1 MNIWDRIYREWLA
14 RPETPGLLDVIR
26 KNRRAWLWGVTGG
39 SLPMTMAMLARAL
52 EQRSLLA
59 VVPNLRQAEQL
70 ARDLS
75 WWRPEKRVLV
85 LPPME
90 VTLYRLEARSWDLL
104 APRLEVLSSLL
115 GREPVLVLAPVD
127 ALTRALEPPAV
138 FRRYLVD
145 LEPGDRAE
153 PASLAA
159 RLVEAGFERVE
170 RVDGPGQLAVRGD
183 ILDVYPPAAEP
194 IRIEFFDDVVDSIR
208 VFDLESQRSLAH
220 LERVL
225 LSPAWEVQA
234 SREERESAV
243 ERAGDRLSPEAREE
257 LGGGGDPSRF
267 LPLIHGAVG
276 LEAYLPR
283 GAVTLAVEPGR
294 LRDRLEGIRREWE
307 ERIGR
312 LAEKGELEPGQEQL
326 QLAPERVTA
335 LWRDWPGADLSGL
348 APSATEERPVE
359 IRSRSIPTF
368 RGQMTLVTQEMERW
382 RARRQRCLVV
392 LEGEAQR
399 HALAE
404 QLREA
409 GLEPVEAPSGECEL
423 PEGAIRLVEGRLG
436 SGFELPGLRLVV
448 LTAAE
453 LRGRQPGLRRQRP
466 RLESVG
472 ETLSRWEDLRTGDY
486 VVHVQHGIGR
496 FLGVQPMEVQG
507 VRRDYMILEYEGG
520 DRLYVPT
527 QQIDSVQR
535 YVGTEG
541 RAPRLYRLGGNEWER
556 VKERVRR
563 SVRQMADELLQLY
576 AARQAVEGH
585 AFSPDTPWQREFEES
600 FPYEETPDQL
610 RAVEEIKRDMERPR
624 PMDRLLCGD
633 VGFGKTEVALRAA
646 FKAVMDGK
654 QVAVLVPTTVLAQQ
668 HYVTFRQRLAGFPV
682 RVEVLSRFRSTAEQE
697 AILTATRR
705 GEVDVLIGTH
715 RLVQPDVAFKDLGLV
730 IVDEEQ
736 RFGVEHKEFLK
747 KLKSSVDVL
756 TLTATPIPRT
766 LHMSLAGIRDMSV
779 IETPPAG
786 RFPVE
791 TYVVEYDEALV
802 REALERELARHGQVY
817 YVHNRVRTIDQA
829 YERVRRMVPEA
840 RVLVAH
846 GQLSDE
852 RLEQVMMDFLEGR
865 ADILVCTSIIENGL
879 DLPRVNTLVVE
890 DADRFGLAQLYQM
903 RGRVGRSDRV
913 AFAYFTY
920 RRQRVL
926 PEAAQKRL
934 EALKDFTEL
943 GSGFRIALRD
953 LEIRGAGNILGA
965 EQHGFIASVGFELYA
980 QMLEEAVRELRGERT
995 APATRATVEL
1005 AVDAY
1010 VPDGYV
1016 RDPRQKIELYKRV
1029 QRVEQADEVDELAEE
1044 LVDRFG
1050 EPPAEVRNLLELARL
1065 RVLATELGIL
1075 ALTQERREL
1084 HVQFAGFL
1092 SGGLKGELHGLTV
1105 PGVGRARVDAGGS
1118 VGFRIPLGGVQGDE
1132 LLGRV
1137 QQVLQAVASLEGV
1150 RRWSRR
1156 AGADAASVR

>member
-1 MNIWDRIYREWLA
+1 MNVWEQLYREWLQ

-26 KNRRAWLWGVTGG
+26 KGRRAWLWGLAGG
-39 SLPMTMAMLARAL
+39 ALPMTVAALARAL
-52 EQRSLLA
+52 ERRTLLV
-59 VVPNLRQAEQL
+59 VVPNLRQAEEL
-70 ARDLS
+70 ARDVE
-75 WWRPEKRVLV
+75 WWRPGRRVLV

-90 VTLYRLEARSWDLL
+90 ATPYRLTARSWDLL
-104 APRLEVLSSLL
+104 APRLEVLAALL
-115 GREPVLVLAPVD
+115 GGEASLVVAPVD
-127 ALTRALEPPAV
+127 ALVRALEPPAV
-138 FRRYLVD
+138 FRRYLLRLRPGD
-145 LEPGDRAE
+145 AAEPGF
-153 PASLAA
+153 LAA
-159 RLVEAGFERVE
+159 RLSEAGYERVE
-170 RVDGPGQLAVRGD
+170 RVDGPGQFAVRGD
-183 ILDVYPPAAEP
+183 ILDVDPPAGEP
-194 IRIEFFDDVVDSIR
+194 VRIEFFDDVVDSLR
-208 VFDLESQRSLAH
+208 SLDLESQRSLEH
-220 LERVL
+220 LEEAL

-234 SREERESAV
+234 GAEERQAAV
-243 ERAGDRLSPEAREE
+243 ERAGGRLDEAAREE
-257 LGGGGDPSRF
+257 LRGGGDPSRF
-267 LPLIHGAVG
+267 LPLIHPTAG
-276 LEAYLPR
+276 LEAYLPP
-283 GAVTLAVEPGR
+283 GTATLAVEPAR
-294 LRDRLEGIRREWE
+294 LRERLEGIHREWR
-307 ERIGR
+307 ERIAR
-312 LAEKGELEPGQEQL
+312 LAEQGALIPGQEGL
-326 QLAPERVTA
+326 VLEPERVGA
-335 LWRDWPGADLSGL
+335 LWRECPGLDLSGL
-348 APSATEERPVE
+348 APAATEARPVE
-359 IRSRSIPTF
+359 VRARAIPAF
-368 RGQMTLVTQEMERW
+368 RGQLALLTQEMERW
-382 RARRQRCLVV
+382 RARRQRCLIVTEV
-392 LEGEAQR
+392 ASQR

-404 QLREA
+404 QLRNE
-409 GLEPVEAPSGECEL
+409 GLEAVEAPDGNCEL

-448 LTAAE
+448 LTPGE
-453 LRGRQPGLRRQRP
+453 LRGRQPGIRRPRP

-472 ETLSRWEDLRTGDY
+472 QALSRWEDLAPGDY

-496 FLGVQPMEVQG
+496 FLGVQAMEVQG

-527 QQIDSVQR
+527 QQIDAVQK
-535 YVGTEG
+535 YVGAEG
-541 RAPRLYRLGGNEWER
+541 RAPRLYRLGGGEWER
-556 VKERVRR
+556 VKERVRS
-563 SVRQMADELLQLY
+563 SVREMADELLQLY

-668 HYVTFRQRLAGFPV
+668 HLVTFRRRLAGFPV
-682 RVEVLSRFRSTAEQE
+682 RVEALSRFRSTAEQE

-715 RLVQPDVAFKDLGLV
+715 RLLQSDVGFKDLGLV

-817 YVHNRVRTIDQA
+817 YVHNRVQTIDQA
-829 YERVRRMVPEA
+829 YERVRRMLPDA

-879 DLPRVNTLVVE
+879 DIPRVNTLVVE

-903 RGRVGRSDRV
+903 RGRVGRSDRI

-920 RRQRVL
+920 RRQKVL
-926 PEAAQKRL
+926 PETAQKRL

-965 EQHGFIASVGFELYA
+965 EQHGFIASVGFDLYA
-980 QMLEEAVRELRGERT
+980 QMLEEAVRELRGERSV
-995 APATRATVEL
+995 PATRATVEL
-1005 AVDAY
+1005 ALDAY

-1029 QRVEQADEVDELAEE
+1029 QRLEQADEVDELLEE

-1050 EPPAEVRNLLELARL
+1050 DPPEEVRNLLELARL
-1065 RVLATELGIL
+1065 RIAATELGIL

-1092 SGGLKGELHGLTV
+1092 SSLKPELQGLAV
-1105 PGVGRARVDAGGS
+1105 PGVGRARVDAGGR
-1118 VGFRIPLGGVQGDE
+1118 VGFRIPTGPVAGPE
-1132 LLGRV
+1132 LLDRARR
-1137 QQVLQAVASLEGV
+1137 VLQAVAALEGV
-1150 RRWSRR
+1150 RRWSRQ
-1156 AGADAASVR
+1156 AGSASATFR